1 MGKNVETGD
10 IGRKQQASLNVTGT
24 RTLPRVTAETLEN
37 DKAMGENV
45 EMGYVGCKRASV
57 AYLDADT
64 YVAPCYSG
72 NA

>member
-1 MGKNVETGD
+1 VETGD
-10 IGRKQQASLNVTGT
+10 IRRKQQASLNMTGT
-24 RTLPRVTAETLEN
+24 RTLPRVTTETLEN

-45 EMGYVGCKRASV
+45 EMGYIACKRASV
-57 AYLDADT
+57 AYLDTDM

>member
-1 MGKNVETGD
+1 VETGD
-10 IGRKQQASLNVTGT
+10 IGQKQQASLNVTGT

-37 DKAMGENV
+37 DKAMGKNV
-45 EMGYVGCKRASV
+45 KMGYVGCKRASV
-57 AYLDADT
+57 AYLDAYK